1 MCASGQGHSSYVL
14 YGRRG
19 QRRFS
24 IYIPERLVP
33 EIRSAIDNGRLMQ
46 ELLTDATVRYVE
58 ALKKKGTKNTSA
70 PQSAHGQKSTRRW
83 RPS

>member
-19 QRRFS
+19 WRRFS

-33 EIRSAIDNGRLMQ
+33 EIRSAIDNGHLMQ
-46 ELLTDATVRYVE
+46 ELLNDATVRYVE
-58 ALKKKGTKNTSA
+58 ALKKKGTKNISD
-70 PQSAHGQKSTRRW
+70 PQSAHGKKSLRQRR
-83 RPS
+83 S